1 MFKFPTHLTVCSLAY
16 SEMLQTAQN
25 RSYLGKPQQGSHVEQ
40 SSAKSPKWVYIA
52 EASLLDKVLYK
63 VQLEIELP
71 W

>member
-1 MFKFPTHLTVCSLAY
+1 
-16 SEMLQTAQN
+16 MLQTAQN

-52 EASLLDKVLYK
+52 EASLLDKALYK